1 MSYKGLS
8 GGQYKPLS
16 EDDVASIHDASLK
29 ILEKTG
35 FTFESGLDETLAMLE
50 SAGAIVDRKADRVY
64 FPRDLIM
71 AQTARAPAQVVLCS
85 RDSQNDLDLTGDRV
99 HLGTGGAA
107 VKILDLESGDPR
119 PSTLNDLYHLGR
131 LVDHLENIHF
141 FLRPCIPTD
150 IAQDQYDVNTFYACL
165 SCFYQSFNCRP
176 KAFPFVYQPQQ
187 LIITRFNSYI
197 Q

>member
-8 GGQYKPLS
+8 GGIYKPLS
-16 EDDVASIHDASLK
+16 EKEVEVIHEASLR

-35 FTFESGLDETLAMLE
+35 FTYETGLGETLVMLE
-50 SAGAIVDRKADRVY
+50 YAGATVDREADRIF

-71 AQTARAPAQVVLCS
+71 AQTATAPAQVVLYS
-85 RDSQNDLDLTGDRV
+85 RDGQNDLDLTGDRV

-107 VKILDLESGDPR
+107 VKILDLESGEPR

-131 LVDHLENIHF
+131 LVDNLDNIHF

-150 IAQDQYDVNTFYACL
+150 ISEDHYDVNTYYACL
-165 SCFYQSFNCRP
+165 KSTEIGR
-176 KAFPFVYQPQQ
+176 AHV
-187 LIITRFNSYI
+187 
-197 Q
+197 